1 MRMLGNSIN
10 GNLHPIC
17 LHDRA
22 EIEAYLRRVAP
33 LHLYELGDLDD
44 FFWPYTTWYAH
55 RPAGDVEQAA
65 LVYSGI
71 SPPVLLALTPPPFA
85 EMAALL
91 RSIKPFLPKRIYAHL
106 SGDLVEVLA
115 GDYHVESHGP
125 HHKMILANPA
135 ALAAV
140 DTSPVIPLSTTDL
153 DRLTALYQA
162 SYPDNAFDARMLETG
177 CFFGLESDGVL
188 VSVAGIHVYSEQYR
202 VAALG
207 NVTTHPAHRGRG
219 GALAV
224 CAKLGQTLIDR
235 GIEHIGLNVKAD
247 NQAAMACYQKL
258 GFEYVA
264 TYTEYMLTG

>member
-1 MRMLGNSIN
+1 MPEYSGKRV
-10 GNLHPIC
+10 LHPVC

-22 EIEAYLRRVAP
+22 EIELYLRRTAP

-55 RPAGDVEQAA
+55 RQVSDIEQAA

-71 SPPVLLALTPPPFA
+71 SLPVLLALTLPPFT

-91 RSIKPFLPKRIYAHL
+91 RSIRPFLPKRIYAHL

-115 GDYHVESHGP
+115 DDYQIESHGL

-135 ALAAV
+135 VLAAV
-140 DTSPVIPLSTTDL
+140 DTSHVIPLSITDI

-177 CFFGLESDGVL
+177 CFFGLEDDGAL

-202 VAALG
+202 VAAVG
-207 NVTTHPAHRGRG
+207 NVTTHPAYRGRG
-219 GALAV
+219 LALAA
-224 CAKLGQTLIDR
+224 CAKLGQQLLERRIK
-235 GIEHIGLNVKAD
+235 HIGLNVKAD
-247 NQAAMACYQKL
+247 NQAAIACYQKL
-258 GFEYVA
+258 GFDYVA
-264 TYTEYMLTG
+264 TYTEYTLTG

>member
-1 MRMLGNSIN
+1 MLENSIN
-10 GNLHPIC
+10 GDLHPIC

-22 EIEAYLRRVAP
+22 EIEAYLRRTAP

-55 RPAGDVEQAA
+55 RPAGDIDQVA
-65 LVYSGI
+65 LIYSGI
-71 SPPVLLALTPPPFA
+71 SLPVLLALTPPPFEA
-85 EMAALL
+85 MAALL
-91 RSIKPFLPKRIYAHL
+91 RSIRPFLPKRIYAHL
-106 SGDLVEVLA
+106 SSNLVEVLA
-115 GDYHVESHGP
+115 GDYQIESHGP

-140 DTSPVIPLSTTDL
+140 ETSQVIPLAATDL
-153 DRLTALYQA
+153 DRLNALYQA

-177 CFFGLESDGVL
+177 CFFGLEDDGAL

-207 NVTTHPAHRGRG
+207 NVTTHPAQRGRG
-219 GALAV
+219 MALAV
-224 CAKLGQTLIDR
+224 CARLGQQLLER

-247 NQAAMACYQKL
+247 NQAAIACYQKL

-264 TYTEYMLTG
+264 TYTEYMLTA